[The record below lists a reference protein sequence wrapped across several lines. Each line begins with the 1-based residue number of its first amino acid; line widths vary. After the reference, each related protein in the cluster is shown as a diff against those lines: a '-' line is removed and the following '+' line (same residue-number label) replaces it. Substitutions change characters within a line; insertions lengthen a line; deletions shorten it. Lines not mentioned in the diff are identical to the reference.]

1 MVCSECQDRG
11 GRSKPSAL
19 PEVSCSRTSPGSWGR
34 QQCTEGKCM
43 SFAIRKIGGLD
54 PGYTALEGIT
64 SQSLN
69 FLICKM
75 RIIIVSAW

>member
-1 MVCSECQDRG
+1 
-11 GRSKPSAL
+11 
-19 PEVSCSRTSPGSWGR
+19 
-34 QQCTEGKCM
+34 M

-54 PGYTALEGIT
+54 PGYTALGGIT